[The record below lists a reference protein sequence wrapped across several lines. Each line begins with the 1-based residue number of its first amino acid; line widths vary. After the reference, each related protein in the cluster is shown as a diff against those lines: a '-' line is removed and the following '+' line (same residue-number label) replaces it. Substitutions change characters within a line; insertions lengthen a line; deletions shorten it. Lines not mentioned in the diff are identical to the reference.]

1 MAEPETDDPVID
13 FPVVRVE
20 VNVSAAIQLPDGHL
34 LGSNMVDTT
43 LAFGWRTGQLPVGL
57 SDERINEALAAK
69 ISPVLSLI
77 QTNLTFNGWVF
88 IGQIDDPMVVAPH
101 QIVGTGRAI
110 PVTVQVI
117 PVAEAKGR
125 PS

>member
-1 MAEPETDDPVID
+1 MPGSAREDPVID

-43 LAFGWRTGQLPVGL
+43 LAFGWRTGKIPDGL
-57 SDERINEALAAK
+57 SDERINEALAK
-69 ISPVLSLI
+69 QISPVLALI
-77 QTNLTFNGWVF
+77 QTNLTLNGWVF

-101 QIVGTGRAI
+101 KIVGTGRGI
-110 PVTVQVI
+110 PVTVQVV
-117 PVAEAKGR
+117 PVGEPVGR